1 MKRIWNKSEKNLNQI
16 WKNPR
21 NTWIYIY
28 IYMLNILEQFPSIFW
43 FWRKTLLLR
52 KQLQNWQTRFSLEI
66 LGSSPS
72 SLDWNQQILGNTN
85 EFPKKHVFILKK
97 NWSEKKNNK
106 HLTLE
111 THIIFAHILA
121 RKRWK
126 KRWTIGNIVLSL
138 EILGS
143 SAALKSTILCKYQ
156 GNSEK
161 KMLLILS
168 QKICRRF
175 KNTVWVWRKNVTFA
189 TFWQGQFPVN
199 TNSRTNSKQLIFC
212 EKHLWEKKQ
221 FSTF

>member
-1 MKRIWNKSEKNLNQI
+1 MKKSEKHLN
-16 WKNPR
+16 
-21 NTWIYIY
+21 IY

-161 KMLLILS
+161 KCFWFCLKKYAGVLKIQYEFGEKTSLLPHFG
-168 QKICRRF
+168 K
-175 KNTVWVWRKNVTFA
+175 A
-189 TFWQGQFPVN
+189 
-199 TNSRTNSKQLIFC
+199 NSL
-212 EKHLWEKKQ
+212 
-221 FSTF
+221 